1 VIPPCWF
8 THPGI
13 REDLGHLWT
22 GWLLTRHPDAG
33 VGMTGL
39 DWDARR
45 EQAVA
50 RLREATAITGCTR
63 HHDEPPIP
71 DTDLSRLWNEHI
83 AVDAHTRRRRDAQRI
98 IVDLVT
104 GHLQAAELRH
114 DLASGLLTEHAAD
127 PAAATAEERAAIAAR
142 LHQISEQA
150 AATANQ
156 IATDVSRTIA
166 DQHDLAGRETRVE
179 AARRRIAETAI
190 GDASDGTDSDLASAR
205 REWLIAIENLLPTAL
220 AVERAA
226 AIATARRT
234 DSTKPRTATLR
245 RHLGVE
251 DLLNREDDPM
261 SSEN

>member
-1 VIPPCWF
+1 MIPPCWF

-45 EQAVA
+45 EQAIA
-50 RLREATAITGCTR
+50 RLREATAITGCTSTR

-83 AVDAHTRRRRDAQRI
+83 ADDAHTRRRRDAQRV
-98 IVDLVT
+98 IVDVVT
-104 GHLQAAELRH
+104 EHLQAAELRH
-114 DLASGLLTEHAAD
+114 DLAPALLTELAAD

-150 AATANQ
+150 AATVDQ
-156 IATDVSRTIA
+156 IAADASRTIA

-179 AARRRIAETAI
+179 AARRRVAETAI
-190 GDASDGTDSDLASAR
+190 GNASDATDSDSAAAR
-205 REWLIAIENLLPTAL
+205 REWLTAIENLLPAAL

-226 AIATARRT
+226 ASCDGTTHRQHRT
-234 DSTKPRTATLR
+234 SDGHASGGTSASRIC
-245 RHLGVE
+245 
-251 DLLNREDDPM
+251 
-261 SSEN
+261 